1 MVPSRPSAST
11 AERSTR
17 LQPAGLSSQS
27 SSAAKQHVA
36 GDARPRDLDIAVRDR
51 SPSSSHLSLLGCVSL
66 LHSRMPPHTLQK
78 RTVGS
83 AAPATLELRCETVTQ
98 RRLADYIGLTVRRLR
113 ADKDFTLQALA
124 DESGVSKSYLGDIEK
139 GRKNPTTDVIE
150 AIADALGV
158 PAREL
163 LYHAA
168 LDEEDPFLQPEQLS
182 LEDVAEE
189 DAETR
194 ELTHSG
200 PAHETLRPPASC
212 SSSRAGCR
220 TSLAASRPAQLLQT
234 LVVDP
239 VVVGDLVDDRLAAPA
254 P

>member
-1 MVPSRPSAST
+1 
-11 AERSTR
+11 
-17 LQPAGLSSQS
+17 
-27 SSAAKQHVA
+27 
-36 GDARPRDLDIAVRDR
+36 
-51 SPSSSHLSLLGCVSL
+51 
-66 LHSRMPPHTLQK
+66 
-78 RTVGS
+78 
-83 AAPATLELRCETVTQ
+83 VTQ

-168 LDEEDPFLQPEQLS
+168 LDEDDAFGDHEQLS
-182 LEDVAEE
+182 LEEVGEE

-194 ELTHSG
+194 EL
-200 PAHETLRPPASC
+200 AHLSRRMRASD
-212 SSSRAGCR
+212 RR
-220 TSLAASRPAQLLQT
+220 MLLELAR
-234 LVVDP
+234 
-239 VVVGDLVDDRLAAPA
+239 RLNR
-254 P
+254 

>member
-1 MVPSRPSAST
+1 MA
-11 AERSTR
+11 
-17 LQPAGLSSQS
+17 
-27 SSAAKQHVA
+27 
-36 GDARPRDLDIAVRDR
+36 
-51 SPSSSHLSLLGCVSL
+51 
-66 LHSRMPPHTLQK
+66 
-78 RTVGS
+78 
-83 AAPATLELRCETVTQ
+83 Q

-113 ADKDFTLQALA
+113 ADRDYTLQALA

-168 LDEEDPFLQPEQLS
+168 LDEEDPFLQSEQLS

-194 ELTHSG
+194 ELSHL
-200 PAHETLRPPASC
+200 ARRMRPGD
-212 SSSRAGCR
+212 RR
-220 TSLAASRPAQLLQT
+220 LL
-234 LVVDP
+234 LEIAR
-239 VVVGDLVDDRLAAPA
+239 RLNR
-254 P
+254 